1 MKSWIFA
8 FVGLSCLFGSLTLK
22 ANGQGQA
29 QQQAQPP
36 VVAQQGSLREIK
48 FKLEWITTSIK
59 PANSPAAQAPPE
71 TEAITLVT
79 MDGDTAMTAN
89 KVVSTDTYRRVTLR
103 PEAQKDGS
111 TIVDVSVSEFSK
123 DSERDVP
130 RLSTRI
136 RLKEGIT
143 RVIQARTSKG
153 AGYEF
158 EYLLNVTMASND

>member
-8 FVGLSCLFGSLTLK
+8 FVGLSCLLGSLTLK
-22 ANGQGQA
+22 ANGQGQT
-29 QQQAQPP
+29 QQQVQPP
-36 VVAQQGSLREIK
+36 IAAQQGSVRENK

-103 PEAQKDGS
+103 PESQKDG
-111 TIVDVSVSEFSK
+111 TTLVDVSVSEFSK
-123 DSERDVP
+123 DSDRDVP
-130 RLSTRI
+130 RLSTRL
-136 RLKEGIT
+136 RLKAGDT
-143 RVIQARTSKG
+143 RMIQTRNSKG
-153 AGYEF
+153 QGYEF
-158 EYLLNVTMASND
+158 EYLLSITMD